1 MHLNEVEQN
10 EQLTPFSVFL
20 ESFKDSM
27 NHVFHTRENI
37 DEFSLRRGIPPFVL
51 REIMNTNP
59 LTAAIPET
67 YGGRGGLVPECL
79 AILEAASYESLALSL
94 TIGINLALFLIPV
107 AKYGDEEVRI
117 SVFKD
122 FIEDKKM
129 GGLMITEPDYGSD
142 ALHMQTSY
150 THKDGYYHLK
160 GTKHWAGLTGW
171 ADYWLLT
178 ARRQT
183 KSGDLMRDI
192 DFFVCNVNAPNQ
204 HIVVDEYFHNLG
216 LYMIPYGRNLI
227 DVKIPEVQK
236 LNPST
241 NGVGMMLDVLNRSRL
256 MMPGMGMGF
265 VKRILDE
272 AIQHTLQRNIGR
284 NTLSEYDQVQHR
296 LSRIQGAF
304 TILSA
309 MCTYSSKHAE
319 PEKDV
324 SGKGLEANILKTVN
338 TDLMQE
344 SAQSLLQLVG
354 AKGYKI
360 DHIAGRGIIDSRPF
374 QIFEGSNDILYVQIA
389 EAVMKMMRKKKE
401 PNLLAFLKTYPLSD
415 RAYDHV
421 KDLVNFKPD
430 PRMSQ
435 RKQVKLGRAIAYVFS
450 IGLLMELEDGGFRKD
465 LIDGARI
472 MLRQDITKM
481 ISSYRFE
488 NETTVIENYGDNS
501 SWFDSIR

>member
-1 MHLNEVEQN
+1 MHTNESE
-10 EQLTPFSVFL
+10 LRPFTDFL
-20 ESFKDSM
+20 ESFKKSM
-27 NHVFHTRENI
+27 YRVFHTRENI

-51 REIMNTNP
+51 REIMSTNP
-59 LTAAIPET
+59 LSVAIPTE
-67 YGGRGGLVPECL
+67 YAGRGCHVPECL
-79 AILEAASYESLALSL
+79 ALLEAASYESLALSL

-107 AKYGDEEVRI
+107 GKYADEKVRA
-117 SVFKD
+117 SVFHD
-122 FIEDKKM
+122 FIEHKKM

-150 THKDGYYHLK
+150 IHDDGFYHLE

-178 ARRQT
+178 ARRKT

-192 DFFVCNVNAPNQ
+192 DFFVCNVNAPGQ
-204 HIVVDEYFHNLG
+204 HIVVDEYFNNLG

-227 DVKIPEVQK
+227 DVKIPANQK
-236 LNPST
+236 LTPQT

-265 VKRILDE
+265 VKRLLDE
-272 AIQHTLQRNIGR
+272 AIQHTQQRNIGR
-284 NTLSEYDQVQHR
+284 NTLSDYDQVQQR
-296 LSRIQGAF
+296 LSRMQGAF

-309 MCTYSSKHAE
+309 MCAYSSKHADRE
-319 PEKDV
+319 NDV
-324 SGKGLEANILKTVN
+324 SGSGLEANILKTVN

-354 AKGYKI
+354 AEGYKI
-360 DHIAGRGIIDSRPF
+360 NHIAGRSIIDSRPF
-374 QIFEGSNDILYVQIA
+374 QIFEGSNDILYVQIT

-401 PNLLAFLKTYPLSD
+401 PNLLKYLKDYPLSS

-421 KDLVNFKPD
+421 KDLINFEPD

-435 RKQVKLGRAIAYVFS
+435 RKLVELGRVIAYVFS
-450 IGLLMELEDGGFRKD
+450 IGLLMELEDDGFRKD
-465 LIDGARI
+465 LINGACV
-472 MLRQDITKM
+472 MLQQDITKM
-481 ISSYRFE
+481 TSAYHFG
-488 NETTVIENYGDNS
+488 NETNVVEDYNDNS
-501 SWFDSIR
+501 YWFDSITQES